1 MGEADKRGNQKIW
14 SPKPLLPVP
23 RLKGFPSTSSPL
35 EDAGSAMRLDA
46 TCRVANFE
54 EWHSSGLSTVAGA
67 LENPSPCTVEAWVVF
82 WLRWMLLATLERE
95 GGREGGCTP
104 FPLPLR
110 SPPPPPPAPHGNVDG
125 IMDGVKCVAVAPE
138 VGIVGPH
145 ARSNKPG

>member
-1 MGEADKRGNQKIW
+1 
-14 SPKPLLPVP
+14 
-23 RLKGFPSTSSPL
+23 
-35 EDAGSAMRLDA
+35 MRLDA

-67 LENPSPCTVEAWVVF
+67 LENPSACTVEAWVVSGYA
-82 WLRWMLLATLERE
+82 MLLATLEE
-95 GGREGGCTP
+95 GGREGI
-104 FPLPLR
+104 
-110 SPPPPPPAPHGNVDG
+110 PPPPPRPHGNVDG

>member
-1 MGEADKRGNQKIW
+1 
-14 SPKPLLPVP
+14 
-23 RLKGFPSTSSPL
+23 
-35 EDAGSAMRLDA
+35 MRLDA

-82 WLRWMLLATLERE
+82 WLRDVVGNARA
-95 GGREGGCTP
+95 GREGIAP
-104 FPLPLR
+104 FP
-110 SPPPPPPAPHGNVDG
+110 SPPLLPAHRPHGNVDG
-125 IMDGVKCVAVAPE
+125 IMDEVKCVAVAPE